1 MFDFLRFK
9 NKEQKFR
16 TVNSQDFNKLFFS
29 HPLHQWINDDRVLKR
44 GITAFLEA
52 LNDQDR
58 LILTRRKRKFLLTPA
73 SGRFS
78 CAFNGSNEYE
88 FILVFPDL
96 IDILRSASPERGI
109 AILLHEAGHLVR
121 QHSERSLNQLEAQ
134 LEADR
139 FCAHRGYGDA
149 LTDFL
154 KDLPLTEEV
163 DLRLRFL
170 ETHLV

>member
-1 MFDFLRFK
+1 MLGFLRNRDKSQTF
-9 NKEQKFR
+9 
-16 TVNSQDFNKLFFS
+16 NSISSIDFNRQFFA
-29 HPLHQWINDDRVLKR
+29 HPLHQWINHDRVLKR

-58 LILTRRKRKFLLTPA
+58 LMLTRRKRKFLLTPA

-88 FILVFPDL
+88 FILVFPEL

-149 LTDFL
+149 LYDFL
-154 KDLPLTEEV
+154 KDLPLTEET
-163 DLRLRFL
+163 DLRTRYL
-170 ETHLV
+170 ETHLI

>member
-1 MFDFLRFK
+1 MLDFFRRK
-9 NKEQKFR
+9 SQEQLSK
-16 TVNSQDFNKLFFS
+16 TISIEQFNQLFFS
-29 HPLHQWINDDRVLKR
+29 HPLHQWINEDRVLKR
-44 GITAFLEA
+44 GISAFLEA

-96 IDILRSASPERGI
+96 IEILRSASPERGI

-139 FCAHRGYGDA
+139 FCAQRGYGDA
-149 LTDFL
+149 LSDFL
-154 KDLPLTEEV
+154 KDLPLTEET